1 MSKFFKKGKWQ
12 IMRIGVLKEIK
23 ENEFRV
29 GIVPS
34 GVDALVK
41 HGHEVYIE
49 KDAGV
54 GSGISDEEY
63 KSAGAIILNT
73 AREVYKMAEMV
84 IKVKEPLESEYELFQ
99 KGQIIFTY
107 LHLAA
112 DRPLTEALKKSGVT
126 GVAYETVFD
135 KKGQLPLLKPMSEV
149 AGRMSVQLGARFLEK
164 HSGGNG
170 ILLGGVPGVKNAKV
184 VVIGAGIVGTN
195 AAKIAVG
202 MGADVTV
209 IDISPDKLID
219 IDNMFNSRVKTV
231 ISNPM
236 NIKLELQDTDLLV
249 SSVLIPGAK
258 APHIVTED
266 MVKGMKKGSVII
278 DVAIDQ
284 GGSVETIDR
293 VTTHENPVY
302 EKYGVFHYSVA
313 NIPGCVARTSTFA
326 LTNST
331 LPYAIKLADKGMDAL
346 KEDEGFAKGVN
357 IYDGKITNKSV
368 ADALGEE
375 YSPFV

>member
-1 MSKFFKKGKWQ
+1 MSKFFKKRKWQ

-49 KDAGV
+49 KYAGV

-219 IDNMFNSRVKTV
+219 IDRKSTRLNSSHQ
-231 ISNPM
+231 I
-236 NIKLELQDTDLLV
+236 
-249 SSVLIPGAK
+249 
-258 APHIVTED
+258 
-266 MVKGMKKGSVII
+266 
-278 DVAIDQ
+278 
-284 GGSVETIDR
+284 
-293 VTTHENPVY
+293 
-302 EKYGVFHYSVA
+302 
-313 NIPGCVARTSTFA
+313 
-326 LTNST
+326 
-331 LPYAIKLADKGMDAL
+331 
-346 KEDEGFAKGVN
+346 
-357 IYDGKITNKSV
+357 
-368 ADALGEE
+368 
-375 YSPFV
+375 

>member
-112 DRPLTEALKKSGVT
+112 DRPLDRKST
-126 GVAYETVFD
+126 R
-135 KKGQLPLLKPMSEV
+135 L
-149 AGRMSVQLGARFLEK
+149 
-164 HSGGNG
+164 
-170 ILLGGVPGVKNAKV
+170 
-184 VVIGAGIVGTN
+184 
-195 AAKIAVG
+195 
-202 MGADVTV
+202 
-209 IDISPDKLID
+209 
-219 IDNMFNSRVKTV
+219 NS
-231 ISNPM
+231 SH
-236 NIKLELQDTDLLV
+236 Q
-249 SSVLIPGAK
+249 
-258 APHIVTED
+258 
-266 MVKGMKKGSVII
+266 
-278 DVAIDQ
+278 
-284 GGSVETIDR
+284 
-293 VTTHENPVY
+293 
-302 EKYGVFHYSVA
+302 
-313 NIPGCVARTSTFA
+313 
-326 LTNST
+326 
-331 LPYAIKLADKGMDAL
+331 
-346 KEDEGFAKGVN
+346 
-357 IYDGKITNKSV
+357 
-368 ADALGEE
+368 
-375 YSPFV
+375 